1 MFIIE
6 FENDRRSLLENDFLW
21 KNAFKSSE
29 EHFNAASDLPPE
41 SL

>member
-1 MFIIE
+1 MVEIG
-6 FENDRRSLLENDFLW
+6 NDKRSLLENDFLW

-29 EHFNAASDLPPE
+29 EHFNAAADLPPE